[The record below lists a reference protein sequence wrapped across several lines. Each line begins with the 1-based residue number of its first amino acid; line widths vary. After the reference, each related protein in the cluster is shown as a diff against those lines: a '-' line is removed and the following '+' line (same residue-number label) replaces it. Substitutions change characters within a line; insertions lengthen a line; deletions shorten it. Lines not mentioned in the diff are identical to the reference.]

1 LVGGDF
7 EEALGVVNLD
17 LAEALE
23 NGLTKQERSVL
34 RLDD

>member
-1 LVGGDF
+1 MGINLRLLVGGDF

-23 NGLTKQERSVL
+23 NGLSE
-34 RLDD
+34 